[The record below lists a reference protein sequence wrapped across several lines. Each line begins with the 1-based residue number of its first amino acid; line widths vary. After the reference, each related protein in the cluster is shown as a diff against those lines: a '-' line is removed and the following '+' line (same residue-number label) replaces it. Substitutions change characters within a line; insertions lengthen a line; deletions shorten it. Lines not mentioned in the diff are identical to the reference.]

1 MKRTDIWI
9 GLVEVQPQ
17 PGNDALRGAKGA
29 FVNVVALAPT
39 EQEYRAL
46 VDATMAEYGF
56 SIIKYSDVAR
66 LDDWK
71 RSYRLHP
78 ELDQLANGL
87 TKEYAIQF
95 GEFQSYIH
103 EHDA

>member
-1 MKRTDIWI
+1 MKNTDVWI

-17 PGNDALRGAKGA
+17 PGNDALGEAKGA
-29 FVNVVALAPT
+29 FVNVVALAFT
-39 EQEYRAL
+39 DRDYKAL
-46 VDATMAEYGF
+46 VEVTMADYGF
-56 SIIKYSDVAR
+56 SIRTYTDVAR

-71 RSYRLHP
+71 RTYRLHP

-87 TKEYAIQF
+87 TKEYPIQF
-95 GEFQSYIH
+95 GEFQSYLH